1 MAVKTILFSII
12 LLHACTAT
20 FNESSVSSFEQTDEP
35 VDDKSSTQT
44 SDELSSRL
52 PAGSGRNFSVMAETN
67 ETRENDSFSDGM
79 LYGNY
84 SRDYFGSYA
93 LNYATNFSIFS
104 SVIDSIAVFAD
115 PIIIRI
121 LEDQPCNST
130 DLNAVDCNKTTQHTY
145 NISDESVDFLK
156 GLLVTR
162 VMPSF
167 YIIII
172 LISLPLNTVA
182 FVAFTCRI
190 REKKPA
196 VIYMSHLACVD
207 LLFTLLLPL
216 KIHYQLNASDW
227 VFGEAACRVLSAA
240 YYCYMYCSILLM
252 MSMSVD
258 RLLAVVFPIASLTWR
273 STRKATCVCVLVWL
287 LALAGTVPLL
297 SITQT
302 FKIKDVG
309 VTCHDVLY
317 HTQVY
322 AYLFS
327 ILSCLYFLL
336 PLIITLVSYSTII
349 YVLTTKNDHLATSY
363 SDKRRRAAIMAIAVL
378 MEFVMCFTP
387 TNGILLYHCVRLA
400 TGGSSEEGKYYLM
413 AVCLGSASVFLDP
426 LLYYYGSSQCRE
438 QISSLIWWRK
448 TKSITT
454 PSNTNSQT
462 KSSNL
467 SCEYSQAHIQV

>member
-1 MAVKTILFSII
+1 MSNGQFWPNGGSES
-12 LLHACTAT
+12 T
-20 FNESSVSSFEQTDEP
+20 FIVT
-35 VDDKSSTQT
+35 
-44 SDELSSRL
+44 
-52 PAGSGRNFSVMAETN
+52 AETN
-67 ETRENDSFSDGM
+67 ETTKNDSFSFGM
-79 LYGNY
+79 PYGNN
-84 SRDYFGSYA
+84 SGDYFGGYPVK
-93 LNYATNFSIFS
+93 NFS
-104 SVIDSIAVFAD
+104 VDSYIIASIPKFAD
-115 PIIIRI
+115 PIIIHI
-121 LEDQPCNST
+121 LEDQPCNGT
-130 DLNAVDCNKTTQHTY
+130 DLNELNCNKKAQDAY
-145 NISDESVDFLK
+145 NISDKSVDFLK
-156 GLLVTR
+156 GPMVTR

-167 YIIII
+167 YIIIF
-172 LISLPLNTVA
+172 LISLPLNALALVT
-182 FVAFTCRI
+182 FTCKI

-216 KIHYQLNASDW
+216 KIHYHLNASDW

-273 STRKATCVCVLVWL
+273 STKKATCVCVLVWL
-287 LALAGTVPLL
+287 LAFTGTVPLL

-317 HTQVY
+317 HTQLY

-327 ILSCLYFLL
+327 ILSCLYFFL
-336 PLIITLVSYSTII
+336 PLVVTLVSYSTII
-349 YVLTTKNDHLATSY
+349 YVLTTKSNHLATSS
-363 SDKRRRAAIMAIAVL
+363 SDKRRRAVIMAIAVL
-378 MEFVMCFTP
+378 MEFVVCFAP

-426 LLYYYGSSQCRE
+426 LLYYYGSSQCRK
-438 QISSLIWWRK
+438 QIRSLIWWRK
-448 TKSITT
+448 TKSTTT

-467 SCEYSQAHIQV
+467 SCEYTQACIQV

>member
-1 MAVKTILFSII
+1 MPSLCHSII
-12 LLHACTAT
+12 A
-20 FNESSVSSFEQTDEP
+20 
-35 VDDKSSTQT
+35 
-44 SDELSSRL
+44 R
-52 PAGSGRNFSVMAETN
+52 
-67 ETRENDSFSDGM
+67 
-79 LYGNY
+79 
-84 SRDYFGSYA
+84 
-93 LNYATNFSIFS
+93 IFK
-104 SVIDSIAVFAD
+104 VIEE
-115 PIIIRI
+115 IIPFR
-121 LEDQPCNST
+121 QPRNST
-130 DLNAVDCNKTTQHTY
+130 DLDAVNCNKTSQDAY
-145 NISDESVDFLK
+145 NITADTVLFLR

-162 VMPSF
+162 LMPSF

-172 LISLPLNTVA
+172 LISFPLNALALVT
-182 FVAFTCRI
+182 FTCKI
-190 REKKPA
+190 RQKKPA

-207 LLFTLLLPL
+207 MLFTLLLPL

-227 VFGEAACRVLSAA
+227 VFGEAACRVISAA

-273 STRKATCVCVLVWL
+273 SARKATCKCVLVWL

-297 SITQT
+297 FITQT

-309 VTCHDVLY
+309 ITCHDVLY

-327 ILSCLYFLL
+327 ILSCLYFFL
-336 PLIITLVSYSTII
+336 PLVITLVSYSTII

-363 SDKRRRAAIMAIAVL
+363 PDKRRRAVIMAIGVL
-378 MEFVMCFTP
+378 SEFVMCFAP

-400 TGGSSEEGKYYLM
+400 TGSSSEEGKHYLM

-426 LLYYYGSSQCRE
+426 LLYYYGSSQCRQ

-448 TKSITT
+448 TKSTTT

-467 SCEYSQAHIQV
+467 SCEYSQACVQV